1 MGGGVCVCAR
11 ASESKRGFV
20 CVCMCFREQKV
31 ELLRIQLLL
40 TAKFSQRETSYGIS
54 IFTVGIHKAFRINSM
69 PAEDPAVKLSFA
81 M

>member
-1 MGGGVCVCAR
+1 MCV
-11 ASESKRGFV
+11 
-20 CVCMCFREQKV
+20 CFREQKV
-31 ELLRIQLLL
+31 ELLRVQLLL
-40 TAKFSQRETSYGIS
+40 TAEFSQRETSYGIS

>member
-1 MGGGVCVCAR
+1 MCVCVCAR
-11 ASESKRGFV
+11 FREQERV
-20 CVCMCFREQKV
+20 CVCVCVCFREQKV
-31 ELLRIQLLL
+31 ELLRVQLLL
-40 TAKFSQRETSYGIS
+40 TAEFSQRETSYGIS